1 MFFKKLLNWR
11 KNNKIIH
18 HGKLIQFAPK
28 DEVYSYFRILKD
40 KMVWVILNRNDSSK
54 QIDISRF
61 AELISEKELGF
72 DLLNERTVSLNENI
86 EIDKKT
92 ALIIEID

>member
-1 MFFKKLLNWR
+1 M
-11 KNNKIIH
+11 
-18 HGKLIQFAPK
+18 
-28 DEVYSYFRILKD
+28 ILQ
-40 KMVWVILNRNDSSK
+40 K

>member
-1 MFFKKLLNWR
+1 MKF
-11 KNNKIIH
+11 IH
-18 HGKLIQFAPK
+18 TLEFT
-28 DEVYSYFRILKD
+28 EME
-40 KMVWVILNRNDSSK
+40 MVWNMLNRNDSSK

-72 DLLNERTVSLNENI
+72 DLLNERTISLNENI